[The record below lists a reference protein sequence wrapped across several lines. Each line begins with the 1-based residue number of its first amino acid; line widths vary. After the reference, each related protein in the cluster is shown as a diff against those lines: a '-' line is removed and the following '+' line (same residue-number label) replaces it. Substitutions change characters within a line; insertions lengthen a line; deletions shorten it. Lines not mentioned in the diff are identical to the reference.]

1 MVCKVYPICFKT
13 PKFFFPFI
21 VLSYTCKR
29 YTSALGGGST
39 QNKKDFLLFMIL
51 FSVLRYELLDPENN
65 GDLVKAI
72 YGNFLKKT
80 FYSSGLK

>member
-1 MVCKVYPICFKT
+1 
-13 PKFFFPFI
+13 
-21 VLSYTCKR
+21 
-29 YTSALGGGST
+29 
-39 QNKKDFLLFMIL
+39 MIL